1 MINEERFK
9 LAPNE
14 SPEYKTNHA
23 GHYVIEAYGSGPA
36 ASYYKHVREY
46 WAEDPLDDVD
56 IALISYFTTGTMY
69 HETADKFFGNMQWN
83 KYNDRDT
90 SKNIYQGP
98 LYFIVPYLYDDTIG
112 LDIIDKWWDS
122 IQSIKIY
129 KYDENGDK
137 FECPVKKI
145 YEYFDTIEDL
155 IKYVK
160 EQMEII
166 RPKEYDEYEG
176 GIMVQPWEIDE
187 AKEVLAKNG
196 WSEQEI
202 RYLKWYGNDRGFG
215 ACIKADQWIADY
227 MDVKWNDNSTETKTV
242 KGYIFDI
249 MRYANTHCTELGWN
263 GPAGYCGVY
272 IYKTT
277 EQTIFDDFDED
288 SIVRMD
294 DGRIYI
300 LHEGD

>member
-1 MINEERFK
+1 MINEDRFK
-9 LAPNE
+9 LVPNE

-46 WAEDPLDDVD
+46 WTEDPLDDVD

-69 HETADKFFGNMQWN
+69 HETADKFFGDMQWN

-98 LYFIVPYLYDDTIG
+98 LYFIVPYLYDDTVG

-160 EQMEII
+160 EQMLII
-166 RPKEYDEYEG
+166 RPKEFDEYEG
-176 GIMVQPWEIDE
+176 GIMVDPWEIDE
-187 AKEVLAKNG
+187 AKEVLKQDG
-196 WSEQEI
+196 WDAQEL

-215 ACIKADQWIADY
+215 ACIKAHQWMADVI
-227 MDVKWNDNSTETKTV
+227 DKCVENEKQKA
-242 KGYIFDI
+242 YIFDAL
-249 MRYANTHCTELGWN
+249 RYANTHCTELGWN
-263 GPAGYCGVY
+263 GPSGYCGVY
-272 IYKTT
+272 IYRTT
-277 EQTIFDDFDED
+277 EQTNFDDFDED
-288 SIVRMD
+288 CIVRMD
-294 DGRIYI
+294 DGRVYI

>member
-288 SIVRMD
+288 SIV
-294 DGRIYI
+294 
-300 LHEGD
+300 

>member
-1 MINEERFK
+1 MINEDRFK
-9 LAPNE
+9 IVPNE
-14 SPEYKTNHA
+14 NPEYKTNHA

-46 WAEDPLDDVD
+46 WAEEPLDDVD

-90 SKNIYQGP
+90 SKNIHQGP
-98 LYFIVPYLYDDTIG
+98 LYFIVPYLYDDTVG

-160 EQMEII
+160 EQMLII
-166 RPKEYDEYEG
+166 RPKEFDEYEG
-176 GIMVQPWEIDE
+176 GIMVDPWEIDE
-187 AKEVLAKNG
+187 AKEVLKQDG
-196 WSEQEI
+196 WDAQEL

-215 ACIKADQWIADY
+215 ACIKVPQFIGDY
-227 MDVKWNDNSTETKTV
+227 IDKHIEDDKMKS
-242 KGYIFDI
+242 YIFDGL
-249 MRYANTHCTELGWN
+249 RYANTHCKELGWN
-263 GPAGYCGVY
+263 GPSGYCGVY
-272 IYKTT
+272 IYRTT
-277 EQTIFDDFDED
+277 EQTNLEDFDED
-288 SIVRMD
+288 CIVRMD
-294 DGRIYI
+294 DGRVYI